1 MYKNCYAVKKP
12 DVWNVYDIHLWT
24 DEGYTVEEFQNYGY
38 QECGEYHA
46 THWGLNDEPLKK
58 VYNWN
63 RSTEGLHYAD
73 HTQGNIHTKF
83 LIDKYGTN
91 DETSKTHREVFF
103 DIEIE
108 MGGALTPE
116 YIASAPKPITSIA
129 WWDKQKDKWAIVILD
144 KTGEIK
150 AGIQDGRE
158 IIPVSRENDL
168 IEIFLTRMEAI
179 KPDILVGYN
188 SDYFD
193 IPYIYYRIKNRLG
206 ERTAKRLS
214 PIRIVEERDKRWYPD
229 QPIRIA
235 GVTSLDYMRLH
246 KKYSFQQEPSMKL
259 DSLGEKYVNQGK
271 IEYDGSLDRLFA
283 EDKQKFIDYNF
294 VDVLILKKLDE
305 KFKYLDLTKNISHK
319 GKCVYEEVYQ
329 SSRTQDGAI
338 SAYLLGEEI
347 IPPNKDTNPIIKED
361 IDGNKLS
368 YAGGYL
374 FCPKTGI
381 YNYMFDE
388 DLTSLYP
395 SIIMSLNIGRET
407 LIGRLVTTNDRDNRL
422 ALNDLKKMDPKDE
435 FEVENL
441 KRKKIT
447 MSVGEILALIS
458 QNGLAITANGVMFR
472 TDKPSTLSV
481 VLSKWFDERVEYKK
495 AMKKAFKAGNKE
507 EGELNHLRQYT
518 MKILLN
524 SLYGATALP
533 TFRYGSVLLSEGIT
547 LTGQRIIQD
556 SGTFINKT
564 AEETLETG
572 KEVYEIRTTPRQ
584 RYEDC
589 SSVVVYE
596 DTDSCYVNAEPLL
609 RKLYPNFDEMEETE
623 KSDKLEAMSLDYEK
637 KINEYYNDLALDAFN
652 VPVDK
657 HRLEMKTECTI
668 RSAFFSGKRRYAQ
681 YITKKEG
688 VACNEIDVK
697 GLDFKKS
704 NFPPLFRTFFESILH
719 KILFGE
725 TRANIDKE
733 ILAFKE
739 SLKDMDFVKISKPT
753 GVKGINK
760 HQGEPAQAGQ
770 IFSTFKE
777 VLNKSDKKLGAPV
790 GVKAAIRYND
800 LLKFKNLDKIHTQIV
815 EGDKIKWVYL
825 RDNPYKIDTIGF
837 LDFDLPGPI
846 RKFIERYVDIPKSFD
861 TILKNKLESFYQD
874 LGWGNLTLNTYVH
887 QFFKF

>member
-1 MYKNCYAVKKP
+1 MYKNCYVVKKP
-12 DVWNVYDIHLWT
+12 DVWNVYDVHLWT

-38 QECGEYHA
+38 QECDEYHA
-46 THWGLNDEPLKK
+46 THRGLKDEPLKK
-58 VYNWN
+58 VYNWG
-63 RSTEGLHYAD
+63 RETQGLHYAD
-73 HTQGNIHTKF
+73 HTRGNVHTKF

-91 DETSKTHREVFF
+91 DEPSVTHREVFF

-108 MGGALTPE
+108 IGGALTPE
-116 YIASAPKPITSIA
+116 YIQQAPMPITSIA
-129 WWDKQKDKWAIVILD
+129 WWDKQTDEWAIVILD

-150 AGIQDGRE
+150 PGIQDGRE
-158 IIPVSRENDL
+158 IIPVKRENDL
-168 IEIFLTRMEAI
+168 IDVFLSRMEAI
-179 KPDILVGYN
+179 QPDILVGYN

-246 KKYSFQQEPSMKL
+246 KKYSFMQEPSMKL
-259 DSLGEKYVNQGK
+259 DFLGEKYVGQKK

-283 EDKQKFIDYNF
+283 EDKQKFIEYNF

-319 GKCVYEEVYQ
+319 GKCLYEEVYQ

-338 SAYLLGEEI
+338 SAYLLGENI
-347 IPPNKDTNPIIKED
+347 IPPNKDPNPITKEN
-361 IDGNKLS
+361 G

-381 YNYMFDE
+381 FNYMFDE

-407 LIGRLVTTNDRDNRL
+407 LVGRLVTSDDRDNRL
-422 ALNDLKKMDPKDE
+422 ALNDLKKMDPQDE

-441 KRKKIT
+441 QRKKIV
-447 MSVGEILALIS
+447 MSVGEILKLIE
-458 QNGLAITANGVMFR
+458 QNNLAITANGVMFR

-481 VLSKWFDERVEYKK
+481 VLAQWFDERVEYKN
-495 AMKKAFKAGNKE
+495 AMKKAYKAGNKE
-507 EGELNHLRQYT
+507 EGDLNHLRQYT

-564 AEETLETG
+564 AEETLQTG

-589 SSVVVYE
+589 MGVVMYE

-609 RKLYPNFDEMEETE
+609 RKMYPNFNDMEETE
-623 KSDKLEAMSLDYEK
+623 KADKLEAMSLDYEK
-637 KINEYYNDLALDAFN
+637 KINEYYNDLALEAFN
-652 VPVDK
+652 VPKEK

-688 VACNEIDVK
+688 VPCNEIDVK

-704 NFPPLFRTFFESILH
+704 NFPPLFREFFEEILN

-725 TRANIDKE
+725 TRDNIDKE

-739 SLKDMDFVKISKPT
+739 SLKDMDFVRISKPT
-753 GVKGINK
+753 GVKGIK
-760 HQGEPAQAGQ
+760 KYVARAPGAGS
-770 IFSTFKE
+770 IFSEFE
-777 VLNKSDKKLGAPV
+777 NKAPV
-790 GVKAAIRYND
+790 GVKAAVRYND
-800 LLKFKNLDKIHTQIV
+800 LLKFKGLDKKHTQIV

-825 RDNPYKIDTIGF
+825 RDNPYKIDTIAF
-837 LDFDLPGPI
+837 LDFDLPKPI
-846 RKFIERYVDIPKSFD
+846 RKFIEEYVDIPRSFD

-874 LGWGNLTLNTYVH
+874 LGWGNLTLNTYVQ